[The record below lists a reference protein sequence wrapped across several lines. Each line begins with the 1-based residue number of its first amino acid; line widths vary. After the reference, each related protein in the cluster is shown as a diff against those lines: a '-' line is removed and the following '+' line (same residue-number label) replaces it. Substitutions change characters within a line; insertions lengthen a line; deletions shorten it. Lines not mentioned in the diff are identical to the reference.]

1 MKAILRPS
9 PIYSLWYVS
18 DSCTRQ
24 AVNMSS
30 ISVTDTALSSLIA
43 FGDFNQLQ
51 RPISHVHHPHCHSL
65 NIKQKKGIKKAGKIS
80 YYLAAFGTLCQ
91 RDRVT
96 SRFSLWLF
104 ILNAGLNEIS
114 DKSSPLA
121 HSGEWRLIASRS
133 FSELINETERQTDEL
148 MALPVS
154 LLTSEDSVRL
164 PLRTG
169 LRGGG

>member
-1 MKAILRPS
+1 MGIL
-9 PIYSLWYVS
+9 
-18 DSCTRQ
+18 
-24 AVNMSS
+24 
-30 ISVTDTALSSLIA
+30 ISYNWPDRT
-43 FGDFNQLQ
+43 
-51 RPISHVHHPHCHSL
+51 ISHVHHPHCHSL
-65 NIKQKKGIKKAGKIS
+65 NIKQKKVLKKTGEIS
-80 YYLAAFGTLCQ
+80 YYLAVFGTLCQ

-96 SRFSLWLF
+96 NRFSLWLF
-104 ILNAGLNEIS
+104 ILNAGLNEIW

-154 LLTSEDSVRL
+154 LLTSEDSLCL

-169 LRGGG
+169 LRGVGKCFVGNVEIFWETRMRFAVPRDKQVEGAL